1 MNLIKYNQ
9 SNRTPW
15 PFESLFSAPIR
26 ELASIEPLLNRF
38 LQGETGTHRR
48 DYSFDDRED
57 AYELR
62 IELPGFTKKE
72 VFVEIDQGTLNVSTS
87 VDNEGDKKAQRS
99 LRLPKEVETCKAKVC
114 LENGILSVHL
124 PKKETAKPLQLKVT

>member
-9 SNRTPW
+9 SNRNLW
-15 PFESLFSAPIR
+15 PFESLFSTPMR

-38 LQGETGTHRR
+38 LEGETEARRR
-48 DYSFDDRED
+48 DHSFDDRED

-72 VFVEIDQGTLNVSTS
+72 VTVEIDQGILIVSTTVKNDGEKES
-87 VDNEGDKKAQRS
+87 QKR
-99 LRLPKEVETCKAKVC
+99 LRLPKDAEVGKSRAS

-124 PKKETAKPLQLKVT
+124 PKKATAKPLQLKVT